1 MISIRPARED
11 EAALLATIGLRA
23 WENATAAIGVTE
35 ALRDNASSAFQNFT
49 RSSWL
54 SINVAEL
61 DGAVAGWSAREHF
74 DEAIS
79 DFWVDPAYQRQGV
92 GTALLEDLERQV
104 IKQGFELIKLESHAQ
119 NSQAVAFF
127 QKHGYGVNW
136 LSITYSPKL
145 DRDVQ
150 SVGLH
155 KQLVEENLGTY
166 GPGF

>member
-11 EAALLATIGLRA
+11 EAAFLAVIGLRA
-23 WENATAAIGVTE
+23 WENATSTIGVTD
-35 ALRDNASSAFQNFT
+35 ALRENASNAFQNFT

-61 DGAVAGWSAREHF
+61 DGVIAGWSAREHF

-92 GTALLEDLERQV
+92 GAALLEDLERQV
-104 IKQGFELIKLESHAQ
+104 VNQGFEMIKLESHAQ

-150 SVGLH
+150 SVGLQ
-155 KQLVEENLGTY
+155 KQLVEDSVGTY
-166 GPGF
+166 GPDF